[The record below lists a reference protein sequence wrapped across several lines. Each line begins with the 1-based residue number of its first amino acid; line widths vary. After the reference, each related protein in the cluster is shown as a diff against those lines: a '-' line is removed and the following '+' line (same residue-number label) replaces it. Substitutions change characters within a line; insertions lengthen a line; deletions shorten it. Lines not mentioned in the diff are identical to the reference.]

1 MKNRYIFFKKLFP
14 EHIIIFNDGKR
25 LKSIKK
31 DKILM
36 NYMKNKD
43 MNYIIV
49 DNENNIEE
57 YKCKK
62 NNYKKYIIR
71 LFLYDLLEN
80 MKEK

>member
-14 EHIIIFNDGKR
+14 DYIIIFNDGKR

-43 MNYIIV
+43 INYIIV

-57 YKCKK
+57 YKFKK